1 MSWFQNETER
11 RGNMNITEER
21 MKLRTFGCA
30 VLLAFVVITPDF
42 AQQAAPARQPD
53 VIFVPT
59 PNDVV
64 NAMLKLANVS
74 TTDVVYDLG
83 SGDGRIVITAAKMY
97 GAHGVGIDIDPERT
111 REATANAAKNGVADK
126 VTFRTEDLFLADIS
140 PATVVTLYLSGP
152 VNARLAPKLMK
163 ELRPGTR
170 IVSHAFDLG
179 NWKPQQ
185 RTSVSQR
192 PLFLWTVPA
201 PSDTRR

>member
-1 MSWFQNETER
+1 M
-11 RGNMNITEER
+11 GGTEER

-30 VLLAFVVITPDF
+30 LLLAFVVTTPDF
-42 AQQAAPARQPD
+42 AQQSAPARQPD
-53 VIFVPT
+53 VVFVPT
-59 PNDVV
+59 PTDVV

-83 SGDGRIVITAAKMY
+83 CGDGRIVIAAAKMY
-97 GAHGVGIDIDPERT
+97 GARGVGIDIDPERV
-111 REATANAAKNGVADK
+111 REATANAQKAGVADK
-126 VTFRTEDLFLADIS
+126 VTFRNEDLFLADIS

-179 NWKPQQ
+179 SWKPQQ

-192 PLFLWTVPA
+192 PIFLWTVAA

>member
-1 MSWFQNETER
+1 
-11 RGNMNITEER
+11 

-30 VLLAFVVITPDF
+30 VLLAFVVTTPDF
-42 AQQAAPARQPD
+42 AQQSAPARQPD
-53 VIFVPT
+53 VVFVPT
-59 PNDVV
+59 PTDVV

-83 SGDGRIVITAAKMY
+83 CGDGRIVIAAAKMY
-97 GAHGVGIDIDPERT
+97 GAHGVGIDIDPERV
-111 REATANAAKNGVADK
+111 REATANAQKAGVADK

>member
-1 MSWFQNETER
+1 MGR
-11 RGNMNITEER
+11 TEER

-30 VLLAFVVITPDF
+30 VLLAFVVTTPDF
-42 AQQAAPARQPD
+42 AQQSASARQPD
-53 VIFVPT
+53 VVFVPT
-59 PNDVV
+59 PTDVV

-83 SGDGRIVITAAKMY
+83 CGDGRIVIAAAKMY
-97 GAHGVGIDIDPERT
+97 GARGVGIDIDPERV
-111 REATANAAKNGVADK
+111 REATANAQKAGVADK
-126 VTFRTEDLFLADIS
+126 VTFRNEDLFLADIS

-152 VNARLAPKLMK
+152 VNARLVPKLMK

-179 NWKPQQ
+179 SWKPQQ

-192 PLFLWTVPA
+192 PIFLWTVAA